1 MDTTVVVVEEDYLVM
16 EVEMVVD
23 SLEEVVVSL
32 DILLKRGG
40 RGMEL
45 DMTMV
50 VVVVEDLEEAVLG
63 HLQVTVLPLVDSV
76 VEVVLDQD
84 IVLPQVVTVLVLD
97 TVVLQVVDQQV
108 QVTAVQ
114 AVEVGRVTA
123 HLQHLSVLDMGAP
136 VPPQVPL
143 QDIHHLQQELHLAM
157 EDLLLVLHQAMVDH
171 LLVLPLDMVDHQ
183 QVVDFQVM
191 EEAVEVEGVDFQAMV
206 EAVEEEVV
214 DSQVMEEAVVVVV
227 AVPVVLKYQEN
238 LATKCLD
245 KLLLRYQDSNVKAY
259 QDRSQSKSA
268 MKSQERVA
276 NRFQDRAVNKFLYRF
291 PDSKEGKN
299 RKEFVKFQTP
309 VPAKETVVEA
319 VVSLEVFL
327 KRTREVVVVEVQV
340 VVEEILHTMLQHR
353 DLHIMERNNLTAY

>member
-1 MDTTVVVVEEDYLVM
+1 MGEEDYLVM

-23 SLEEVVVSL
+23 SLEEMGVSL

-63 HLQVTVLPLVDSV
+63 HLQVTVPPLVDSV

-97 TVVLQVVDQQV
+97 TVVLQVEDQQV

-143 QDIHHLQQELHLAM
+143 QDIHHLQQE
-157 EDLLLVLHQAMVDH
+157 LHQAMVDH

-340 VVEEILHTMLQHR
+340 VVEEILHTMLQQR